1 MPMEVGVVNG
11 PAKGYTEEMLDLI
24 NGFWFGVLM
33 MTVGL
38 STIKDPKEFLYRT
51 QVTAALFEA
60 DLPSWFDLAFVERMQ
75 KDDWYTNCSV
85 KSRRT
90 WKADVKNL
98 MFDRLERSIKE

>member
-1 MPMEVGVVNG
+1 MPMVVGVVDG

-24 NGFWFGVLM
+24 NGFWFGVVM

-38 STIKDPKEFLYRT
+38 PTINDPKEFLYRV

-60 DLPSWFDLAFVERMQ
+60 DLPSWFDLAFVERM
-75 KDDWYTNCSV
+75 KTDDWYTNCNS
-85 KSRRT
+85 KTKRT

-98 MFDRLERSIKE
+98 MFERLERSIEE